1 MDIIKCFNENKRQQL
16 WDKNQNHYKKWFR
29 RALEQLKLDIQLN
42 LTDKDLALYTY
53 RLSIGYWGIGKGNG
67 IPSGIRST
75 ATQNLKSNQTTN
87 DHLFGVVEVGRYVHQ
102 ELIKMNM
109 DVDRMVNEWL
119 YDNLWLWITIKVSK
133 TEHKSENIAR
143 NKHSLDDKKQ
153 LKHYKNVSELILA

>member
-16 WDKNQNHYKKWFR
+16 CDKNQDHYKKWFR

-102 ELIKMNM
+102 ELIKMN
-109 DVDRMVNEWL
+109 
-119 YDNLWLWITIKVSK
+119 
-133 TEHKSENIAR
+133 EHKSENIAR